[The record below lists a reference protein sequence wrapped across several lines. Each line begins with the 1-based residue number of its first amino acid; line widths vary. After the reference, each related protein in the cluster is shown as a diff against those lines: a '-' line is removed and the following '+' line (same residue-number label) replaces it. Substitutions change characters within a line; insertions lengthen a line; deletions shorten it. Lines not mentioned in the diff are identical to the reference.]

1 VRTSVPSCAV
11 RPFAAEHPHGFTILR
26 EILMVAS
33 CQRKT
38 RSVRWCARSHPHR
51 RSSTHVIL
59 APTVGAQEAFRERNE
74 FRKIMVGGHQ
84 TLATTRHT
92 QLGRTPVPPMNNHT
106 TRHSPES
113 RDRAHTRLRRLT
125 QLAAIAATGVTALIG
140 VVVAHERPGSSSA
153 ATTGTTLPGATTTTL
168 PPPTSTSTT
177 TPTTQAPST
186 PGQSSGG
193 NGESATTTPTTV
205 APTTTTTTTTTEPPT
220 TTTTRP
226 VVTSGGTH
234 R

>member
-1 VRTSVPSCAV
+1 MKAGRDYHVRTSVPSCAV
-11 RPFAAEHPHGFTILR
+11 RPFAAEHPHSFTILR
-26 EILMVAS
+26 EVLMVAS

-38 RSVRWCARSHPHR
+38 RSVRWCARLHPHR

-92 QLGRTPVPPMNNHT
+92 
-106 TRHSPES
+106 SPHPIGKDSGSTDE
-113 RDRAHTRLRRLT
+113 
-125 QLAAIAATGVTALIG
+125 LIG